1 MWGWNPH
8 TGGTAPCTPHLTGMR
23 TAILSNLLGNQT
35 QDAVEIIK
43 NNSLVQKG
51 RSGQAESRREK
62 RQISMVN
69 SPSFSFSRI
78 DQESMHASIC

>member
-43 NNSLVQKG
+43 NNSLVQIRQEWSGREQKG
-51 RSGQAESRREK
+51 KTPNQCGELPKFQF
-62 RQISMVN
+62 
-69 SPSFSFSRI
+69 FS
-78 DQESMHASIC
+78 D